1 MSKAVI
7 TESSLSDIGDAIR
20 EQLGVSTE
28 YLPSQ
33 MGAAV
38 RSISGGGTTDYTEL
52 SNKPQ
57 INSVELSGN
66 KSSSDLGL
74 QDALSFD
81 ASPTSGSTNPVTS
94 GGVYTALTG
103 KVNTSAVGSASGVA
117 ELDENGHVPSSQ
129 LPSYVDDVIE
139 GYYNEST
146 DKFYADSSYTTEIAG
161 EAGKI
166 YITLDTNLSY
176 RWSGTGFVVISPS
189 LALGETSSTAYRG
202 DRGATAYST
211 SQTNATAIT
220 SINNTLGSTS
230 ISSVG
235 DGTVTGAISSI
246 DGDVT
251 TIENTLG
258 NTSISGVGDG
268 TVTGAISTLNS
279 SISTQETPITT
290 SLTPASVTVMA
301 TDTTRTSAYVIRA
314 GVCFVSIYIHV
325 PATIGDVS
333 VAVCNLPDG
342 LHPSYK
348 PPSWTYFGG
357 SPHNTVA
364 ESLFQNGILYI
375 RNAVNGSYSLSFSYP
390 VT

>member
-38 RSISGGGTTDYTEL
+38 RSISGGGTTDYSEL

-74 QDALSFD
+74 QDALTFD
-81 ASPTSGSTNPVTS
+81 ASPTSGSTHPVTS
-94 GGVYTALTG
+94 GGVYTALSS

-129 LPSYVDDVIE
+129 LPSYVDDVVE

-146 DKFYADSSYTTEIAG
+146 DKFYEDSSYTTEIAG

-211 SQTNATAIT
+211 SQTNASAISGINTA
-220 SINNTLGSTS
+220 LGSTD

-235 DGTVTGAISSI
+235 DGTVTGAISTLNNSI
-246 DGDVT
+246 ETSYEYLAENSLILYRFGKLRILTNNGLFT
-251 TIENTLG
+251 TVPY
-258 NTSISGVGDG
+258 SF
-268 TVTGAISTLNS
+268 GAIIPAGDRPQVITYATAS
-279 SISTQETPITT
+279 SQGN
-290 SLTPASVTVMA
+290 A
-301 TDTTRTSAYVIRA
+301 SAYMVRVYTDGKMDA
-314 GVCFVSIYIHV
+314 LLNGSS
-325 PATIGDVS
+325 ATISNAAFNMSWV
-333 VAVCNLPDG
+333 VA
-342 LHPSYK
+342 
-348 PPSWTYFGG
+348 
-357 SPHNTVA
+357 
-364 ESLFQNGILYI
+364 
-375 RNAVNGSYSLSFSYP
+375 
-390 VT
+390 